1 MLTELFPLQLAQAA
15 PVSLSPIWIL
25 LAGVAFVITAIAFL
39 RIHPFLSLMLA
50 GVLIGT
56 LSHLSNG
63 SQGIAIIEATKQ
75 TMAQFGGT
83 AAGIAWIIA
92 LAAVIGY
99 CLMESGAA
107 DQIVRKFLH
116 LFGEKRAGITML
128 VSSFVLSIP
137 VFFDTV
143 FYLLVPLAQ
152 ALAFRMGKRYVYL
165 ITAVCLGATITHSL
179 VPPTPGPLIV
189 VEKLGI
195 NLGFTIL
202 GGLALGILPAIA
214 SLFLGEWF
222 ERKMKIPLRTGGMI
236 KIEDLEAISAK
247 SEDELPPFWISLMP
261 VILPVLL
268 IALSSIVQEFFHS
281 DQPGILY
288 SSITVLGY
296 KHIAMFIGML
306 IAVSLLAKYKHLGK
320 TELWKALESPMGM
333 AGTIILITSAGGA
346 FGGMIRASGIGD
358 TITALTDGSGF
369 SFVLLAWFITA
380 VMKVAQGS
388 STTAMITASGIMA
401 GILAALE
408 AAGTPLGYDPFY
420 IFAAIAFGAMFCSWM
435 NDSGFWIVCKMT
447 GFTESETLRSW
458 TVAVSVISLI
468 GLAEILVF
476 HLLIPHPF
484 G

>member
-1 MLTELFPLQLAQAA
+1 MQLLPLAQVDT
-15 PVSLSPIWIL
+15 VSLTPVWIL
-25 LAGVAFVITAIAFL
+25 LSGVVFVITAIAFL
-39 RIHPFLSLMLA
+39 RIHAFISLILA

-56 LSHLSNG
+56 LSHMVSG
-63 SQGIAIIEATKQ
+63 AEGIAIIEATKQ
-75 TMAQFGGT
+75 TMSQFGGT

-92 LAAVIGY
+92 LAAIIGY

-107 DQIVRKFLH
+107 DRIVRKFLQI
-116 LFGEKRAGITML
+116 FGEKRAGITML

-202 GGLALGILPAIA
+202 GGLVLGILPAIA

-222 ERKMKIPLRTGGMI
+222 ERKMKIPLRAGGMI
-236 KIEDLEAISAK
+236 KIEDLEKIVEKPEA
-247 SEDELPPFWISLMP
+247 DLPGFWLSLMP
-261 VILPVLL
+261 VLLPVGL
-268 IALSSIVQEFFHS
+268 ISLSSVVQEFFQQE
-281 DQPGILY
+281 QPGLFYTTI
-288 SSITVLGY
+288 SVLGY
-296 KHIAMFIGML
+296 KHVAMFIGML
-306 IAVSLLAKYKHLGK
+306 ISIYLLSRYKHLGRK
-320 TELWKALESPMGM
+320 DLWKALESPMGM

-346 FGGMIRASGIGD
+346 FGGMIRASGIGE
-358 TITALTDGSGF
+358 TITGLTEGSGF

-380 VMKVAQGS
+380 IMKVAQGS

-468 GLAEILVF
+468 GLMEIMIF
-476 HLLIPHPF
+476 HLLVPHPF